1 MTHLGARM
9 CPANMRDVSRL
20 RGWSGSCKVQ
30 RVLDALLKFEREDG
44 LDQLIDVG
52 EATTGKLAK
61 LVAFSAKG
69 ISAQSQSLGTGRA
82 SLVMA

>member
-1 MTHLGARM
+1 
-9 CPANMRDVSRL
+9 MR
-20 RGWSGSCKVQ
+20 
-30 RVLDALLKFEREDG
+30 RVLDASLKFEHEDG

-52 EATTGKLAK
+52 EATTEKLAK
-61 LVAFSAKG
+61 LAAFSAKG